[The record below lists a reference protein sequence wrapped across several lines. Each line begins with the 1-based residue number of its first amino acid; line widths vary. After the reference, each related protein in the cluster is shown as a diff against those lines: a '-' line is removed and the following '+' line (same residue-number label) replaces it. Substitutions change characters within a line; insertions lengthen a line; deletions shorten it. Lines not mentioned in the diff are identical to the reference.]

1 MFCKNAS
8 LFYYFPKKTFKAS
21 KSIAPGIPVKA
32 QVVSVIR
39 LSGIEI
45 PDIIPTRFTAQIAPN
60 PCKAVIKKHF
70 IGCFDLN
77 ENITVVN
84 MIKANDS
91 ITIVLTDI
99 TKLLINLLI
108 KVYKE

>member
-1 MFCKNAS
+1 M
-8 LFYYFPKKTFKAS
+8 
-21 KSIAPGIPVKA
+21 
-32 QVVSVIR
+32 
-39 LSGIEI
+39 EI
-45 PDIIPTRFTAQIAPN
+45 PDIIPIRLTAQIAPK
-60 PCKAVIKKHF
+60 PCRAVIKKHF